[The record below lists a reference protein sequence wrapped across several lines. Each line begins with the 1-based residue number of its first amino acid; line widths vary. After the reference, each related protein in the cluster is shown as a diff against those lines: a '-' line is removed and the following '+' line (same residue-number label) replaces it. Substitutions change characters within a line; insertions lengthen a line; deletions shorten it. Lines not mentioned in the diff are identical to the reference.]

1 MIESGKVVSSHSSRW
16 GTTSRSRKRR
26 TWRRS
31 SSCASVKYIGQI
43 LWARDRRPGRLDG
56 ALRYDCA
63 RLVGVG
69 CFPADKQVCTGV
81 RLGSVIKKRRKKMRK
96 HKHRK
101 MLKKTRWQRRAHA

>member
-1 MIESGKVVSSHSSRW
+1 MAGP
-16 GTTSRSRKRR
+16 
-26 TWRRS
+26 
-31 SSCASVKYIGQI
+31 A
-43 LWARDRRPGRLDG
+43 ARRPPRPA

-63 RLVGVG
+63 RLVGAGHSQLVSQ
-69 CFPADKQVCTGV
+69 ARTGV